1 MRKRK
6 LSQKDLKNIWTL
18 IVFFI
23 ALFTLFSFFIRD
35 IIDKLLLSP
44 AAYKRKKLLQNQ
56 AQLQWIKSQNIHSMS
71 GTQFES
77 YLEKIF
83 ENLGYNVQTTPQTN
97 DQGADL
103 IIRDQRESIAIQI
116 KRYSK
121 NVGNAAVQEVIAAVS
136 YYGTNRGMVI
146 TNSGFTRA
154 AYDLANASNVELID
168 GQKLTFLIIKMENEI
183 NRKIKQI
190 QTNFCPKCDKPINDK
205 KSKFCIY
212 CGARLSGSDEVTPL
226 LTVQD

>member
-6 LSQKDLKNIWTL
+6 LSQKDLKNIWAL

-23 ALFTLFSFFIRD
+23 TLITLFSFLIRD
-35 IIDKLLLSP
+35 LIDRLLLSP
-44 AAYKRKKLLQNQ
+44 AAYERKKLLQNQ

-77 YLEKIF
+77 YLKKIF
-83 ENLGYNVQTTPQTN
+83 ENLGYSVQTTAQTN

-103 IIRDQRESIAIQI
+103 IIRDSRESIAIQI

-121 NVGNAAVQEVIAAVS
+121 NVGNAAVQEAVAAVS

-146 TNSGFTRA
+146 TNSGFTKA
-154 AYDLANASNVELID
+154 AYDLANANNVELID
-168 GQKLTFLIIKMENEI
+168 GQKLNFLIIKMENEI
-183 NRKIKQI
+183 NRKIKAAL
-190 QTNFCPKCDKPINDK
+190 TNFCPKCDKPLKDK
-205 KSKFCIY
+205 NSKFCIY
-212 CGARLSGSDEVTPL
+212 CGTKITGSGSVKEEEPK
-226 LTVQD
+226 